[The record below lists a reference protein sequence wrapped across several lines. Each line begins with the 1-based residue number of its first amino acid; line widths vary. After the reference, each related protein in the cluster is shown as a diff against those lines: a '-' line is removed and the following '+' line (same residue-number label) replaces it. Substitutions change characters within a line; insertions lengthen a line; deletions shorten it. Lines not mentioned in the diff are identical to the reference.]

1 MAVVARSPEAI
12 KRPKFSPE
20 RPGGFRKVP
29 TFQELAQVKPPPRE
43 QPIRRD
49 ATEYFNSFEA
59 AWLRGPVDEI
69 RDKAN
74 EIQTREA
81 IRLLAE
87 KQAKNLNIPVPA
99 IMGDMKRQFQR
110 PELMIGNPDNLQ
122 RETVFPTQGRAAL
135 DELLNKNYAN
145 PAGPNGVT
153 ESQNNKRTNDILEA
167 ILKIQAERMHRE
179 GAAREFAGTTSAG
192 TTSDDL
198 RSAADWVERRF
209 DIPAGAVRF
218 ATERIG
224 ARMGMFGTPAAARA
238 GDGFL
243 APRTTAAEVPAPE
256 DEDERRMAQAEE
268 DERLTAAASRR
279 RRTLPERP
287 PPAAGVER
295 PRPIPEGRSRLR
307 ASRRR
312 RTPERPPATAAAS
325 TRRLRGERP
334 PATAAPPPP
343 PSREGRPRFL
353 YVPGI
358 TDLEEETVEL

>member
-59 AWLRGPVDEI
+59 AWLRGPIDDI

-135 DELLNKNYAN
+135 DELINKNYAN

-153 ESQNNKRTNDILEA
+153 ESQDNRRTNDILEA
-167 ILKIQAERMHRE
+167 LMKARAERMHRE
-179 GAAREFAGTTSAG
+179 SATGEFAGTTMA
-192 TTSDDL
+192 DL
-198 RSAADWVERRF
+198 ARAADLVEERYG
-209 DIPAGAVRF
+209 IPAPAMRF
-218 ATERIG
+218 AMERIG
-224 ARMGMFGTPAAARA
+224 ARMGLFGTPAAARA

-243 APRTTAAEVPAPE
+243 APRAAEVPAPE

-268 DERLTAAASRR
+268 DERLTAAANRR

-334 PATAAPPPP
+334 PATAAPPPR

>member
-59 AWLRGPVDEI
+59 AWLRGPIDDI

-122 RETVFPTQGRAAL
+122 RETVFPTEGRAAL

-167 ILKIQAERMHRE
+167 ILKVQAERMHRE
-179 GAAREFAGTTSAG
+179 GARREFAG

-198 RSAADWVERRF
+198 RSAADWVERTF

-218 ATERIG
+218 ATESIG
-224 ARMGMFGTPAAARA
+224 ERMGFFNRTPPASAIVPEPAR
-238 GDGFL
+238 
-243 APRTTAAEVPAPE
+243 PE
-256 DEDERRMAQAEE
+256 EDERRMAQAEE
-268 DERLTAAASRR
+268 DERLTAAANRR

-287 PPAAGVER
+287 PANPDEYVA
-295 PRPIPEGRSRLR
+295 PY
-307 ASRRR
+307 
-312 RTPERPPATAAAS
+312 RPPQP
-325 TRRLRGERP
+325 RV
-334 PATAAPPPP
+334 APSSETTFRFGLGI
-343 PSREGRPRFL
+343 PSFGGTYGFTP
-353 YVPGI
+353 I
-358 TDLEEETVEL
+358 EEEL

>member
-59 AWLRGPVDEI
+59 AWLRGPIDDI

-167 ILKIQAERMHRE
+167 LMKARAERYHRE
-179 GAAREFAGTTSAG
+179 GATGEFAGSTMA
-192 TTSDDL
+192 DL
-198 RSAADWVERRF
+198 ARAADRVEASTG
-209 DIPAGAVRF
+209 IPAFAVR
-218 ATERIG
+218 AAMESIG
-224 ARMGMFGTPAAARA
+224 ERMGFFGTPAAARA

-243 APRTTAAEVPAPE
+243 APRAAEVPDEPG
-256 DEDERRMAQAEE
+256 EDERRMAQAEE
-268 DERLTAAASRR
+268 DERLTAAANRR

-307 ASRRR
+307 ADRRR
-312 RTPERPPATAAAS
+312 RTPERPPATAAS

-334 PATAAPPPP
+334 PATAAPPPR

>member
-29 TFQELAQVKPPPRE
+29 PFQELARVKP
-43 QPIRRD
+43 D

-59 AWLRGPVDEI
+59 AWLRGPIDDI

-99 IMGDMKRQFQR
+99 IMGEMKRQFQR

-153 ESQNNKRTNDILEA
+153 ESQNNKRT
-167 ILKIQAERMHRE
+167 
-179 GAAREFAGTTSAG
+179 TTS
-192 TTSDDL
+192 L
-198 RSAADWVERRF
+198 RR
-209 DIPAGAVRF
+209 
-218 ATERIG
+218 
-224 ARMGMFGTPAAARA
+224 
-238 GDGFL
+238 
-243 APRTTAAEVPAPE
+243 
-256 DEDERRMAQAEE
+256 
-268 DERLTAAASRR
+268 
-279 RRTLPERP
+279 
-287 PPAAGVER
+287 
-295 PRPIPEGRSRLR
+295 
-307 ASRRR
+307 
-312 RTPERPPATAAAS
+312 
-325 TRRLRGERP
+325 
-334 PATAAPPPP
+334 
-343 PSREGRPRFL
+343 
-353 YVPGI
+353 
-358 TDLEEETVEL
+358 

>member
-59 AWLRGPVDEI
+59 AWLRGPIDDI

-99 IMGDMKRQFQR
+99 IMGEMKRQFQR

-167 ILKIQAERMHRE
+167 ILKAQAERMHRE
-179 GAAREFAGTTSAG
+179 GAAREFAG

-224 ARMGMFGTPAAARA
+224 ARMGLFGTPAAARA

-243 APRTTAAEVPAPE
+243 APRVAEVPDEP

-307 ASRRR
+307 ANRRR
-312 RTPERPPATAAAS
+312 RTPERPPATAAS
-325 TRRLRGERP
+325 PRRP
-334 PATAAPPPP
+334 
-343 PSREGRPRFL
+343 REGRPRFL

-358 TDLEEETVEL
+358 TDPEEETVEL